1 MSPLLMGRPS
11 RALAAVLVAVLGLLA
26 LSAGPAHAA
35 AAVPAT
41 PDLGPTIDA
50 YQPWDPTE
58 GTTCKTVVQPGIVA
72 IMDVIRRTYPAY
84 TSFGTLR
91 ACSTTSPS
99 GHQEGR
105 ALDWMVDSRVPAQKA
120 AADAFI
126 GWLLATDAY
135 GNENAMARRLG
146 VMYLIYDSWM
156 WRAYDL
162 TRHTAPAGDPHIDH
176 IHLSL
181 GWPGALA
188 QTSFYTGGTAAAATG
203 CQPDSAG
210 CPARRLGGP
219 DRYATSVAIGQA
231 AYPTSSAVVIASGED
246 THLVDGLV
254 AAPLGRSLK
263 APVLLTQ
270 AAGLPAS
277 VAAEV
282 ARRAPATAYLVG
294 GTAAVGPAVAAQLA
308 SAGVRVVRLAGADR
322 YATAAA
328 IARQVGAPAGVAVVA
343 PGADDQL
350 MAALLAGGP
359 AAALAMPVLLT
370 GPALVPGATAQA
382 ITSLGVRST
391 YVVGGV
397 PSAAAATL
405 PTPTVLQAPDVYA
418 LSALLADTF
427 AGQVD
432 PSEVA
437 LASGAPANLVDSLP
451 GGVLGRIILLTT
463 PSTLTTSSRTWL
475 ADHTAVGTVTVLGGT
490 GAVSDLSARAA
501 ADTVTR

>member
-1 MSPLLMGRPS
+1 MSPLVLGRPS
-11 RALAAVLVAVLGLLA
+11 RLLAAVLVAVLGLLA
-26 LSAGPAHAA
+26 LPAGPARAA
-35 AAVPAT
+35 AAVPVT
-41 PDLGPTIDA
+41 PDLGPTIDS

-58 GTTCKTVVQPGIVA
+58 GTTCTTVVQPGIVA

-135 GNENAMARRLG
+135 GNANAMARRLG

-176 IHLSL
+176 IHISL

-188 QTSFYTGGTAAAATG
+188 QTSFYPGSTGTAATG

-210 CPARRLGGP
+210 CPTRRLGGT

-231 AYPTSSAVVIASGED
+231 AYPTASAVVIASGAD
-246 THLVDGLV
+246 AHLVDGLV
-254 AAPLGRSLK
+254 AAPLGRSLR

-270 AAGLPAS
+270 VAGLPTS

-294 GTAAVGPAVAAQLA
+294 GTAAVGPAVAAQLTG
-308 SAGVRVVRLAGADR
+308 AGIRVVRLAGADR

-328 IARQVGAPAGVAVVA
+328 IARQVGAGSGTAVVA

-359 AAALAMPVLLT
+359 AAALSMPVLLT
-370 GPALVPGATAQA
+370 GPGAVPAATAQA
-382 ITSLGVRST
+382 MSALGVRST

-397 PSAAAATL
+397 PSTAAASL
-405 PTPTVLQAPDVYA
+405 PSPTVLQAPDVYA
-418 LSALLADTF
+418 LSTLLADTF
-427 AGQVD
+427 AGRVD
-432 PSEVA
+432 PAEVA
-437 LASGAPANLVDSLP
+437 LASGAAANLVDSLP
-451 GGVLGRIILLTT
+451 GGVLGRIILLTA
-463 PSTLTTSSRTWL
+463 PSALTASSRTWL
-475 ADHTAVGTVTVLGGT
+475 TDHPAVGTVTVLGGT
-490 GAVSDLSARAA
+490 SAVSDLSARAA
-501 ADTVTR
+501 AAAVTR